1 MSHFENYSRAA
12 KKTPADYD
20 TKKHIKTDMKV
31 FTNFWTNTDTE
42 LDNLLFYHNGTNEVV
57 FKLEDFRNPLKNA
70 NFFKDIANFQSTK
83 KNLATLDT
91 DHCYQCATM
100 IGGNL
105 TPIKWFDIKIG
116 SKTIKLDHAFDTQLV
131 TVNGRRIMLGC
142 FPSWEKIE
150 KGFRYPKYREFKINK
165 RAFKFVANKLRA
177 NKDQ

>member
-42 LDNLLFYHNGTNEVV
+42 LDNLLFYHNGTKEVV
-57 FKLEDFRNPLKNA
+57 FKLEDFSNPLKNA
-70 NFFKDIANFQSTK
+70 NFFKDIANFQFTK
-83 KNLATLDT
+83 KNLATYGT
-91 DHCYQCATM
+91 NHRYQCAAM
-100 IGGNL
+100 LHGNL
-105 TPIKWFDIKIG
+105 TPIKWFDIKVG
-116 SKTIKLDHAFDTQLV
+116 SFTIVIDHAFGTRIV
-131 TVNGRRIMLGC
+131 IANGCRIMLGR
-142 FPSWEKIE
+142 FPSWERVE